1 MQTPPKHA
9 ASARRP
15 GKQPPTSIHDA
26 LAAYLHKTGL
36 DSKLAQARVFG
47 AWREA
52 VGETLAKRA
61 RAVRF
66 QGGELLVEVQSAP
79 HLHELTN
86 FTGDRYRAL
95 ANKKLGGPRIARVVF
110 QLQR

>member
-1 MQTPPKHA
+1 MHTPRG
-9 ASARRP
+9 RRA
-15 GKQPPTSIHDA
+15 PTSIQEA
-26 LAAYLHKTGL
+26 LSAYLRETGL
-36 DSKLAQARVFG
+36 DSKLAQARVFR

-52 VGETLAKRA
+52 LGEPLSNRA

-66 QGGELLVEVQSAP
+66 QAVELLVEVQSAP

-86 FTGDRYRAL
+86 FTGERYRVL
-95 ANKKLGGPRIARVVF
+95 ANQKLGAARITRVVF

>member
-1 MQTPPKHA
+1 LQNQERKRA
-9 ASARRP
+9 
-15 GKQPPTSIHDA
+15 PTSMQDA
-26 LAAYLHKTGL
+26 LAAYLRDTGL
-36 DSKLAQARVFG
+36 GSKLAQARVLR
-47 AWREA
+47 AWHDA
-52 VGETLAKRA
+52 VGEPLAKRA

-86 FTGDRYRAL
+86 FTGERYRVL
-95 ANKKLGGPRIARVVF
+95 ANQKLGAQRIARVVF

>member
-1 MQTPPKHA
+1 M
-9 ASARRP
+9 
-15 GKQPPTSIHDA
+15 HDA
-26 LAAYLHKTGL
+26 LAAFLRDTGL

-52 VGETLAKRA
+52 LGEALAKRA

-66 QGGELLVEVQSAP
+66 QGGELLVEVESAT
-79 HLHELTN
+79 HLHELAN
-86 FTGDRYRAL
+86 FTGERYRVL
-95 ANKKLGGPRIARVVF
+95 ANKKLGAARIARVVF

>member
-1 MQTPPKHA
+1 LQTPPKH
-9 ASARRP
+9 SANAGRP
-15 GKQPPTSIHDA
+15 RGQPPASLHDA
-26 LAAYLHKTGL
+26 LAAYLHTTGL

-61 RAVRF
+61 QAVRF

-86 FTGDRYRAL
+86 FTGERYRVL
-95 ANKKLGGPRIARVVF
+95 ANKKLGAARIARVVF